1 MTNNNNYKTLKI
13 SRLFILPFI
22 TLFWLTGA
30 IAQSQPEP
38 DLWLVRHMEK
48 QRDGSKDPQL
58 TEKGW
63 NQAKKLRDL
72 LLDKGIQAVYATNYQ
87 RTQQTAEPIAKALGL
102 KVIQYDPKNLKDF
115 AEKLKASGQKALVV
129 GHSNTTPELAFHLT
143 GLPQKD
149 IDEDEYN
156 RTLFSIFLNSNVL
169 MSLGPVDMQQEFKKP
184 ASAKIRVDQQK
195 IHSFESHFDM
205 LFSEQKVGTAKQSIL
220 IQDNQILLTEVTK
233 VEKFNVDATINA
245 TAESDSLL
253 PVSLRL
259 TGSMGTAA
267 DINLHWQD
275 YSTNGSLKQVK
286 GYSEIARPVYK
297 AQGRQQ
303 IDNRTGLSSIE
314 RTTTIM
320 TVPFFANDKAFSF
333 EWFNA
338 YDGQETRIQYIP
350 MGKETVTVPA
360 GTFETRKVKLSGGA
374 PSQIF
379 YISTEDKP
387 KVVKIEVLHM
397 PWVYE
402 LTRYEPLPE
411 PSQEN

>member
-1 MTNNNNYKTLKI
+1 MTNDKNKI
-13 SRLFILPFI
+13 FPIFRLRFFSLFL
-22 TLFWLTGA
+22 LFWLTNSV
-30 IAQSQPEP
+30 AQTPP
-38 DLWLVRHMEK
+38 DADLWLVRHMEK

-63 NQAKKLRDL
+63 NQANKLKDL

-102 KVIQYDPKNLKDF
+102 DVIQYDPKNLKDF

-156 RTLFSIFLNSNVL
+156 RTLFSIYLNSEL
-169 MSLGPVDMQQEFKKP
+169 KMSLGAVDMQQEYKKP
-184 ASAKIRVDQQK
+184 ALAKIRVDQQK

-205 LFSEQKVGTAKQSIL
+205 LFSEQKVGTARQKIL
-220 IQDNQILLTEVTK
+220 LQDNQIRLTEVTK
-233 VEKFNVDATINA
+233 VKKFNVDATISA
-245 TAESDSLL
+245 TAETDNLL
-253 PVSLRL
+253 PVTLRL
-259 TGSMGTAA
+259 IGSMGTAA
-267 DINLHWQD
+267 DINLGWQD
-275 YSTNGSLKQVK
+275 YSPDGELKQVT
-286 GYSEIARPVYK
+286 GYSEIARPAYK
-297 AQGRQQ
+297 VQGRQQ
-303 IDNRTGLSSIE
+303 IDNRTGLSSVE
-314 RTTTIM
+314 RTTAIM

-338 YDGQETRIQYIP
+338 YDGHETRIQYIP

-397 PWVYE
+397 PWVYA
-402 LTRYEPLPE
+402 LTQYTNLSDSPPE
-411 PSQEN
+411 N

>member
-1 MTNNNNYKTLKI
+1 MTNDKNKI
-13 SRLFILPFI
+13 FPIFRLRFFSLFL
-22 TLFWLTGA
+22 LFWLTNSV
-30 IAQSQPEP
+30 AQTPP
-38 DLWLVRHMEK
+38 DADLWLVRHMEK

-63 NQAKKLRDL
+63 NQANKLKDL

-102 KVIQYDPKNLKDF
+102 DVIQYDPKNLKDF

-143 GLPQKD
+143 GLSQKD

-156 RTLFSIFLNSNVL
+156 RTLFSIYLNSEL
-169 MSLGPVDMQQEFKKP
+169 KMSLGAVDMQQEYKKP
-184 ASAKIRVDQQK
+184 ALAKIRVDQQK

-205 LFSEQKVGTAKQSIL
+205 LFSEQKVGTARQKIL
-220 IQDNQILLTEVTK
+220 LQDNQIRLTEVTK
-233 VEKFNVDATINA
+233 VKKFNVDATISA
-245 TAESDSLL
+245 TAETDNLL
-253 PVSLRL
+253 PVTLRL
-259 TGSMGTAA
+259 IGSMGTAA
-267 DINLHWQD
+267 DINLRWQD
-275 YSTNGSLKQVK
+275 YSPDGELKQVT
-286 GYSEIARPVYK
+286 GHSEIARPVYK
-297 AQGRQQ
+297 VQGRQQ
-303 IDNRTGLSSIE
+303 IDNRTGLSSVE
-314 RTTTIM
+314 RTTAIM

-333 EWFNA
+333 EWFNG
-338 YDGQETRIQYIP
+338 YDGHETRIQYIP

-402 LTRYEPLPE
+402 LTQYTNLSDSPPE
-411 PSQEN
+411 N